1 MSQPATKKQ
10 IRVNDAYIPHI
21 KNTSRFLILYGGGG
35 SGKSVF
41 AAFKI
46 ILRTVTEAN
55 HKFLVL
61 RKVAT
66 TVKESVF
73 AELKAMIADIGIYS
87 EFIINKTE
95 RTLTHLPTGNQI
107 ICMGLDEPEKIKSI
121 RGITGMWL
129 EEATEFE
136 ENDIDQLDIRIRG
149 EKSNYVQY
157 IFTFNPIDEDH
168 FLRKRFFS
176 NKESNVS
183 IVHTTYKDN
192 HFLSSE
198 DKERLESLK
207 ERNPLFYDIYC
218 LGLWG
223 VVDKSGK
230 FMYSFN
236 SETQVKKGLELN
248 MNLPLWFTFDFNIDP
263 MTVTVGQRTSLTNM
277 IAKKCIQLNNSDIYS
292 MCDRLKA
299 DYPGYHWQ
307 VTGDA
312 SGHNRTGMARGKTSY
327 WKIIREELQLKDSQ
341 IHVRTQNLGL
351 IESRVLCNAVNQT
364 CELWLDADGCEP
376 LINDCKFAKVDDKG
390 ILIKDRDK
398 QKNDFLD
405 GYRYLIDINYHD
417 FLNNFKK
424 YKK

>member
-10 IRVNDAYIPHI
+10 IRVNDAYISHI
-21 KNTSRFLILYGGGG
+21 KNSARFLILYGGGG

-46 ILRTVTEAN
+46 ILRTVTESN

-61 RKVAT
+61 RKVGT

-73 AELKAMIADIGIYS
+73 AELKAMLAEMGVYG
-87 EFIINKTE
+87 EFIINKTD
-95 RTLTHLPTGNQI
+95 RTFVHLPTGNQI

-176 NKESNVS
+176 SKESNVS

-223 VVDKSGK
+223 IVDKSGK
-230 FMYSFN
+230 FLYSFN
-236 SETQVKKGLELN
+236 SEAQVKKGLELN
-248 MNLPLWFTFDFNIDP
+248 MNLPLWYTFDFNIDP
-263 MTVTVGQRTSLTNM
+263 MTVTVGQRVSLNNM

-299 DYPGYHWQ
+299 DYPGYYWQ

-341 IHVRTQNLGL
+341 IHVRSQNLGL

>member
-1 MSQPATKKQ
+1 LSQPAIKKQ
-10 IRVNDAYIPHI
+10 IRVNDAYIQHI
-21 KNTSRFLILYGGGG
+21 RNNSRFLVLYGGGG

-46 ILRTVTEAN
+46 ILRSVSEAN

-61 RKVAT
+61 RKVGT

-73 AELKAMIADIGIYS
+73 AELKDMASEMGVYS

-95 RTLTHLPTGNQI
+95 RTFTHIPTGNQI

-121 RGITGMWL
+121 KGITGMWL

-136 ENDIDQLDIRIRG
+136 ENDLDQLDIRVRG
-149 EKSNYVQY
+149 EKTNYVQY
-157 IFTFNPIDEDH
+157 ILTFNPIDEDH
-168 FLRKRFFS
+168 WLRKRFFNS
-176 NKESNVS
+176 KETNVS

-192 HFLSSE
+192 YFLSAE

-230 FMYSFN
+230 FLYSF
-236 SETQVKKGLELN
+236 SGEAQIKRGLELN
-248 MNLPLWFTFDFNIDP
+248 VNLPLWFTFDFNIDP
-263 MTVTVGQRTSLTNM
+263 MTVTVGQRVSLNRL

-299 DYPGYHWQ
+299 DFPGYFWQ
-307 VTGDA
+307 VTGDS

-341 IHVRTQNLGL
+341 IHVRSQNLGL

-405 GYRYLIDINYHD
+405 GYRYLIDINYSD